1 MFETNRKNGYQW
13 LYYGNI
19 GAKQKMMRP
28 IRVNQ
33 NALDVIFQDPKGLK
47 KEPKT
52 DQMWYFRARKVAPKD
67 KHCDLGAPPWKV
79 REPGRRNNGLVLE
92 IAARLGWNSGSKMRR
107 IVYKGAVLVNV
118 FDFVFVSMFT

>member
-52 DQMWYFRARKVAPKD
+52 DQM
-67 KHCDLGAPPWKV
+67 
-79 REPGRRNNGLVLE
+79 
-92 IAARLGWNSGSKMRR
+92 
-107 IVYKGAVLVNV
+107 
-118 FDFVFVSMFT
+118 